1 MLFVRAQSKH
11 MNTSATSHLNLEHVF
26 PVTMSTCSAP
36 SYNPQTTDQKPC
48 TKTIL
53 RNSLMQ
59 ERIATVDADADADTN
74 AAAVTTAEEAL
85 SWLRSLPP
93 RDWDYEWQ
101 LSVRGSSR
109 TLQDLKS
116 PFVIGLS

>member
-1 MLFVRAQSKH
+1 
-11 MNTSATSHLNLEHVF
+11 
-26 PVTMSTCSAP
+26 
-36 SYNPQTTDQKPC
+36 
-48 TKTIL
+48 
-53 RNSLMQ
+53 MQ
-59 ERIATVDADADADTN
+59 ERIAAVDADADADTN

-85 SWLRSLPP
+85 SWLRSIPP

-101 LSVRGSSR
+101 LSVRGTSG